1 METMINEILEELT
14 IELEVNEDSDI
25 ALLTSKIKGA
35 IREVKLARKYKG
47 KSDDFIEKDIKNYH
61 SNIKN
66 LSAYDFC
73 LVGGEFQ
80 TSHSENGI
88 SRSFTKRN
96 DCFDGVLPIA
106 EIN

>member
-14 IELEVNEDSDI
+14 IELEVTEDFDI
-25 ALLTSKIKGA
+25 ALLTSKINGA
-35 IREVKLARKYKG
+35 VREIKLARKYKS
-47 KSDDFIEKDIKNYH
+47 KTDEYIESDLQNYY

-66 LSAYDFC
+66 LAAYDFC
-73 LVGGEFQ
+73 MVGGEFQ
-80 TSHSENGI
+80 KSHSENGI
-88 SRSFTKRN
+88 SRSFADRN

>member
-1 METMINEILEELT
+1 MGTMIDEILEELT
-14 IELEVNEDSDI
+14 IELEVTEDSDI

-47 KSDDFIEKDIKNYH
+47 KTDTYIEEDIQSYY

-66 LSAYDFC
+66 LAAYDFC

-88 SRSFTKRN
+88 SRSFADRN

>member
-1 METMINEILEELT
+1 METMVNEILEELT
-14 IELEVNEDSDI
+14 IELEVTEDSDI
-25 ALLTSKIKGA
+25 ALLTSKIRGA
-35 IREVKLARKYKG
+35 VREIKLARKYKG
-47 KSDDFIEKDIKNYH
+47 KTDTYIEEDIQNYY

-66 LSAYDFC
+66 LATYDFC
-73 LVGGEFQ
+73 MVGGEFQ

-96 DCFDGVLPIA
+96 DCFEGVLPIA